1 MANKFPSRYQND
13 QFYNFDK
20 YESGIKPGESGARGE
35 KDNPDFIWP
44 SNSYKNS
51 ITGTNTKLKRGYMRM
66 LTEAYGS
73 SGASLSSRRF
83 NFQFNPDVL
92 VRTVSARNDVQFW
105 MNQDPS
111 QFVNPIPGQSNFA
124 FTFILNR
131 EAEVASGTYKNN
143 SNTITNIG
151 PSDVPGS
158 TTPIYRGVDGERV
171 QVGMASGGYNKA
183 SVTDIGVLADLM
195 VFDQVIGQ
203 GLNQDLADKLL
214 KKIGEYT
221 TEYNANLPTGA
232 SVGTAD
238 AQDQQPL
245 TMPADLGD
253 YLAGNIGNSAFL
265 IAQPIRVV
273 FSSLYMVEGF
283 ISSTTVTF
291 NKFNL
296 AMVPTQCTVEVQ
308 MEAMY
313 IGFATRDTF
322 LTRTLKD
329 AIGDPSG
336 GGGEDPQGSEASQL
350 QPLADDLVNRVVRSK
365 SSVGSQLNPFSDDS
379 NRKELKIS
387 DILGKG
393 DTTTFEVS
401 MVPTNT
407 YDVNKDYIKQTDA
420 TMSLKIYYKGR
431 MGGLEPEGDF
441 AVDSLVYETTAQATV
456 SWDSAVPLLNAKP
469 TSFEITKKNPS
480 INEEWDSSADF
491 SIYKIIARIE
501 YVVTGTQGGQ
511 ATSKQYAI
519 VETTRGFDGFID
531 GDDFSVKTTASSI
544 TVDPTIGPR

>member
-1 MANKFPSRYQND
+1 MANTFPSRYQND
-13 QFYNFDK
+13 QFYNFTK
-20 YESGIKPGESGARGE
+20 YEGGIKPGSE
-35 KDNPDFIWP
+35 KAIGDRDNPGFLWP
-44 SNSYKNS
+44 ASNYKNAV
-51 ITGTNTKLKRGYMRM
+51 TGTDTKLKRGYMRM
-66 LTEAYGS
+66 LTESYGTDA
-73 SGASLSSRRF
+73 ASQNLAKRRF

-131 EAEVASGTYKNN
+131 EAEVASGTYRNN
-143 SNTITNIG
+143 SNVITTNTKPTLMPGETQDVYAASPGGGGGKIG
-151 PSDVPGS
+151 TTVGEYNPS
-158 TTPIYRGVDGERV
+158 
-171 QVGMASGGYNKA
+171 

-203 GLNQDLADKLL
+203 GLNQDLANKLL
-214 KKIGEYT
+214 GKITDYT
-221 TEYNANLPTGA
+221 TAYNANLPTGA
-232 SVGTAD
+232 SAGTAD

-245 TMPADLGD
+245 VMPSDLGE
-253 YLAGNIGNSAFL
+253 YLSGNIGNSAFL

-313 IGFATRDTF
+313 IGFATKDTF
-322 LTRTLKD
+322 LTRSLGASIEGTDLGNGANTED
-329 AIGDPSG
+329 QEAIK
-336 GGGEDPQGSEASQL
+336 L

-365 SSVGSQLNPFSDDS
+365 SSTSSKLNPFSDDAE
-379 NRKELKIS
+379 RKELKIS
-387 DILGKG
+387 DILSKG
-393 DTTTFEVS
+393 DTTHFEVS

-407 YDVNKDYIKQTDA
+407 YDVNKDYIAKTDA
-420 TMSLKIYYKGR
+420 TMSIKITYKGR
-431 MGGLEPEGDF
+431 QGIPTPAEYT
-441 AVDSLVYETTAQATV
+441 VDKLIYETSAQSEV
-456 SWDSAVPLLNAKP
+456 SWDSAIPLFNAKP

-480 INEEWDSSADF
+480 LAEPYDTSLAAK
-491 SIYKIIARIE
+491 YLIE
-501 YVVTGTQGGQ
+501 VTISYVVTGTQGGQ
-511 ATSKQYAI
+511 ATSKQYAQASKE
-519 VETTRGFDGFID
+519 VLFGNWID
-531 GDDFSVKTTASSI
+531 GNDFHIKTTESSTRI
-544 TVDPTIGPR
+544 N